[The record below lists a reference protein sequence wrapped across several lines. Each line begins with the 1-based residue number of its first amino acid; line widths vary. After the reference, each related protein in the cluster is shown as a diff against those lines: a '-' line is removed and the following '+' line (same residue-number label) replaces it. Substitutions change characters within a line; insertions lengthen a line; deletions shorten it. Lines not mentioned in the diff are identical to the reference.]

1 VIMMAITPS
10 LNASSLD
17 VVITYTVP
25 GNQPAW
31 PQLRMRFETALC
43 RRPTILRME
52 ILHTAV
58 SILINA
64 YISGTLFAVFRNPT
78 FLALFQKQVVPIEDG
93 DLLNVEAYL

>member
-1 VIMMAITPS
+1 MMAITPS
-10 LNASSLD
+10 LNASSLA
-17 VVITYTVP
+17 VVIPYTVP

-58 SILINA
+58 SIPINP
-64 YISGTLFAVFRNPT
+64 YISGTLFAVFQNPT
-78 FLALFQKQVVPIEDG
+78 FLIRQEGGGGHEDCFPSN
-93 DLLNVEAYL
+93 LLSTDQWT